1 MKKFFTWFD
10 DMSWYPLGRP
20 IGTTIY
26 PGMQFT
32 AVWIKR
38 YIVGDKMSLN
48 DVCCYIPAWFGA
60 IASILVGLI
69 TYECC
74 LECNSSTTL
83 VQVVSDLFHKD
94 NVVVDE
100 KREDRI
106 QRQMK
111 SSDTERKKDKH
122 THQEQ
127 QLLNSTKKSSVPD
140 DCSQCENNNYDP
152 SIESAIFAM
161 GIMGMVPAHLMR
173 SMGGGYDNESV
184 AVTAMLLTFYFWV
197 RSLRNGDEKSYL
209 YGVAAGLAFFYM
221 ASCWGGYVFVSNL
234 IALHAALLLFMGRFT
249 NKIYLSYTLFYVVGT
264 VAAVQIPI
272 VGYAPITTLEQLP
285 SRIIIVLYQFVR
297 FGEYVI
303 KRRSMS
309 RSVASL
315 FRFRLS
321 TVGILLIF
329 AGAAVFGQL
338 GYLVPVSTRI
348 TGLFLKLSKTGNP
361 LVDSVAEHQPAD
373 GAMYFR
379 NLQYLCIL
387 APIGFILTTMNFGDS
402 PSFLLTYAVIA
413 WYFSNK
419 MVRLIIL
426 VGPVASC
433 LGGLALGRL
442 VSWSFCHLCEEE
454 IVEDESENDYKQKDK
469 KLLTTKNQE
478 PRKKKRSKKLPKSS
492 FDEDKKEEPIWKTIA
507 ATAVIVILILFVSS
521 FQTFCLNSCRHLSNP
536 VIVQLARTRDGA
548 TVKVDDYREA
558 YWWLR
563 DNTSEDAR
571 ILSWWD
577 YGYQITSISNRTTL
591 CDGNT
596 WNYEHIALVGRVLTA
611 KEDEA
616 YQIARL
622 LADYILIWTGEEG
635 DDLGKSPHIAK
646 IANSVYP
653 NICPNDPTCANYDL
667 TKSLLYKLHFHKIHH
682 RVQVQS
688 DFFQEVYKSKY
699 GKVRIFKIMNVDQES
714 KAWVTKNKKCDKPGG
729 WICPG
734 SYPPK
739 LIPYTSRDSESRNF
753 QTPVQIFIEKD
764 SQKDDSERVL
774 KEFFVDNVAENTS
787 HASSTKHDN
796 MRAQKYEWQDTEY
809 TVRMWNII
817 HSGKPDDLEQ
827 ALKDYPA
834 MAFMRSSDGR
844 SAMHWAFENRR
855 EEMVRILKRYGVGYD
870 DVDKYGLTPVD
881 LLDTMLHY

>member
-1 MKKFFTWFD
+1 
-10 DMSWYPLGRP
+10 MSWYPLGRP

-74 LECNSSTTL
+74 LECNSSTTF
-83 VQVVSDLFHKD
+83 VRVVSDLFHKD
-94 NVVVDE
+94 NSASVDE
-100 KREDRI
+100 TRDDGMLKRMR
-106 QRQMK
+106 
-111 SSDTERKKDKH
+111 SSDADKKKEKYSH
-122 THQEQ
+122 LQA
-127 QLLNSTKKSSVPD
+127 LSSNKKSSTMD
-140 DCSQCENNNYDP
+140 DCSQCENSYDP
-152 SIESAIFAM
+152 SIESGIFAM
-161 GIMGMVPAHLMR
+161 GIMGMVPAHLIR

-184 AVTAMLLTFYFWV
+184 AVSAMLLTFYFWV
-197 RSLRNGDEKSYL
+197 RSLRNGDEKSYF
-209 YGVAAGLAFFYM
+209 YGIAAGLAFFYM

-234 IALHAALLLFMGRFT
+234 IALHAAILLFMGRFT
-249 NKIYLSYTLFYVVGT
+249 DKIYLSYTLFYVVGT
-264 VAAVQIPI
+264 VAAIQIPI

-285 SRIIIVLYQFVR
+285 SRIIVVLYQFVR
-297 FGEYVI
+297 FGEYII
-303 KRRSMS
+303 KKRSMS
-309 RSVASL
+309 NSGATL

-321 TVGILLIF
+321 TTGIILIV

-348 TGLFLKLSKTGNP
+348 RGLFLRLSKTGNP

-373 GAMYFR
+373 GALYFR
-379 NLQYLCIL
+379 NLQYLCIV
-387 APIGFILTTMNFGDS
+387 APIGFILTLMNFGDS
-402 PSFLLTYAVIA
+402 PSFLLTYAVVA
-413 WYFSNK
+413 LYFSNK

-454 IVEDESENDYKQKDK
+454 IVEEESEHDDKQKEK
-469 KLLTTKNQE
+469 KLLVNKAQE
-478 PRKKKRSKKLPKSS
+478 PRKKKRNKKSPKSS
-492 FDEDKKEEPIWKTIA
+492 FDEEKKGESIWITTA
-507 ATAVIVILILFVSS
+507 AAAVIVILILFVSS
-521 FQTFCLNSCRHLSNP
+521 FQTFCLNACRHLSNP
-536 VIVQLARTRDGA
+536 LIVQLARTKDGA

-563 DNTSEDAR
+563 DNTPEDAR

-596 WNYEHIALVGRVLTA
+596 WNYEHIALVGRILTA

-622 LADYILIWTGEEG
+622 LADYVLIWTGEEG

-653 NICPNDPTCANYDL
+653 DICPNDPTCDNYDL
-667 TKSLLYKLHFHKIHH
+667 T
-682 RVQVQS
+682 V
-688 DFFQEVYKSKY
+688 
-699 GKVRIFKIMNVDQES
+699 
-714 KAWVTKNKKCDKPGG
+714 
-729 WICPG
+729 
-734 SYPPK
+734 
-739 LIPYTSRDSESRNF
+739 
-753 QTPVQIFIEKD
+753 
-764 SQKDDSERVL
+764 
-774 KEFFVDNVAENTS
+774 
-787 HASSTKHDN
+787 SSC
-796 MRAQKYEWQDTEY
+796 Y
-809 TVRMWNII
+809 
-817 HSGKPDDLEQ
+817 S
-827 ALKDYPA
+827 
-834 MAFMRSSDGR
+834 
-844 SAMHWAFENRR
+844 
-855 EEMVRILKRYGVGYD
+855 
-870 DVDKYGLTPVD
+870 
-881 LLDTMLHY
+881 